1 MVGAVEGAPWGQ
13 NPLGGRSSLTLKAEL
28 GDCQRCREATSQ
40 MTCQF
45 LSTDR

>member
-1 MVGAVEGAPWGQ
+1 MVVEGAPWGQ
-13 NPLGGRSSLTLKAEL
+13 NPLGGRGSPTLKGEL